1 MLKNPW
7 HAINDHKNSPGDISY
22 SLQIIGDLDHLCPP
36 TFPRNLKE
44 IFRQSEQIFQSKGM
58 REQEL
63 AAQIIIAYLSL
74 HTGEEKNAIKISK
87 QAISESSQLPAQF
100 LAKAIYI
107 MSSAYSRIGN
117 LDQAFR
123 MVCENGILVAQ
134 SSRHELP
141 WLPAQM
147 QWLKAQILWKM
158 YLYQN
163 HSDLWCGPPIET
175 GLNESRQIFPKARE
189 ILCEIDMARNLLPQ
203 GMDWPFNEI
212 LALALKGIDED
223 QGAVQC
229 SAATLEDMANSY
241 GDENPAVSGW
251 ALLAATIVH
260 FKSGM
265 HEKALSLCVRA
276 GRIAQRFDLETL
288 LRNALVYECRLREM
302 QSDYPGALA
311 AQKNL
316 SVLHLRSV
324 SGNAIALNSPK
335 PQDSSQEAMP
345 TAPLHLQNAIKY
357 IHSNIRKKI
366 LIDDLAIH
374 CRISRRALEIS
385 FKKYKQLTI
394 FEYIKKKRMHLATD
408 ALLKQEMPMH
418 RLARELGYSSQA
430 VFSRDFSRHHGL
442 SPRNW
447 LRHQQNPD
455 PYHHTDQ

>member
-1 MLKNPW
+1 MLRNPW
-7 HAINDHKNSPGDISY
+7 NTISQNKSKPGDLSY
-22 SLQIIGDLDHLCPP
+22 SLKTIEALKHLCPP
-36 TFPRNLKE
+36 TFPRILKE
-44 IFRQSEQIFQSKGM
+44 TYQQSERVFQAKGL

-74 HTGEEKNAIKISK
+74 HTGEEKNAIRISK
-87 QAISESSQLPAQF
+87 KAISESTQLPPPF

-107 MSSAYSRIGN
+107 MSSGYSRIGS

-147 QWLKAQILWKM
+147 QWLKAQIMWKM

-163 HSDLWCGPPIET
+163 HSHLWCGPPIET
-175 GLNESRQIFPKARE
+175 GLNESRQMFPRAQE
-189 ILCEIDMARNLLPQ
+189 ILAEIDMARNLLPQ
-203 GMDWPFNEI
+203 DLDWPFNDI
-212 LALALKGIDED
+212 LGL
-223 QGAVQC
+223 AVQGVDAGPGVAQD
-229 SAATLEDMANSY
+229 SAEALEEIGHSY
-241 GDENPAVSGW
+241 GDANPAVSGW
-251 ALLAATIVH
+251 ALLAAALVH
-260 FKSGM
+260 FKSGL
-265 HEKALSLCVRA
+265 HDKALSLCVAA
-276 GRIAQRFDLETL
+276 GAIAHRFHLETL
-288 LRNALVYECRLREM
+288 LRNALVYECRLREI

-324 SGNAIALNSPK
+324 SGNAFARNGVQ
-335 PQDSSQEAMP
+335 PQDSLRENVQV
-345 TAPLHLQNAIKY
+345 APMHLQNAIKY

-366 LIDDLAIH
+366 LIDDLALH

-394 FEYIKKKRMHLATD
+394 FEYIKENRMRLATE
-408 ALLKQEMPMH
+408 ALLKEEMPMH

-447 LRHQQNPD
+447 LRHQQK
-455 PYHHTDQ
+455 T